1 MKKTLFFTLIL
12 TICALL
18 CSCNLDAQDGIHSA
32 IASSIKESGTKI
44 QSYLGY
50 HDGHH
55 YILTDTS
62 IIRVGDESALIDLSN
77 TSTKADYA
85 ALLSDGTF
93 LVRRHDAKVV
103 KYNADGT
110 EVGVINENLKCNH
123 LFSNGL
129 IVGDENGTT
138 GLFDSTGAIKVT
150 ISNMQSFRQSG
161 EYTLIE
167 TKATDEAAMYY
178 IYKGNAPSTAL
189 VSVAVGKDLSGSF
202 TLGFQAISDTEFYV
216 LKGDFNVYS
225 ITVDGSTAS
234 ISKFTSIGYSI
245 PSDKA
250 YSFNYSVTDT
260 ESSTTTR
267 YIVFK
272 ASGNFVR
279 INLDKASDITTVTSG
294 YGTLK
299 QTEVVNILPDEEK
312 TGTFIVATS
321 SNSLW
326 RIDPTTTDD
335 PVDMLK

>member
-1 MKKTLFFTLIL
+1 MKKTLFFALIL

-32 IASSIKESGTKI
+32 IASSTKESGTKI

-85 ALLSDGTF
+85 TLLSDGTF
-93 LVRRHDAKVV
+93 LVCRHDAKVV

-110 EVGVINENLKCNH
+110 EVGIINEDLKCNH

-161 EYTLIE
+161 DYTLIE

-189 VSVAVGKDLSGSF
+189 VSVAVGDSSGSV
-202 TLGFQAISDTEFYV
+202 TVGFQAISDTEFYV

-234 ISKFTSIGYSI
+234 ISKFASIGYDI

-272 ASGNFVR
+272 VSGNFVK

-299 QTEVVNILPDEEK
+299 QTVVVNILPDEEK

-335 PVDMLK
+335 PVDLLK

>member
-1 MKKTLFFTLIL
+1 MKKTLFFALIL

-62 IIRVGDESALIDLSN
+62 IIRVGDENALIDLSN
-77 TSTKADYA
+77 ASTKADYA
-85 ALLSDGTF
+85 ALLSDGSF
-93 LVRRHDAKVV
+93 LVCRHDAKVV

-123 LFSNGL
+123 IFSNGL
-129 IVGDENGTT
+129 IVGTT

-150 ISNMQSFRQSG
+150 ISNMKSFRQSG
-161 EYTLIE
+161 DYTLIE

-178 IYKGNAPSTAL
+178 IYKGKTPSTAL
-189 VSVAVGKDLSGSF
+189 VSVAVGDSSSSV
-202 TLGFQAISDTEFYV
+202 TVGFQAISDTEFYV
-216 LKGDFNVYS
+216 LKGDLNVYS

-272 ASGNFVR
+272 VGGNFVK

-299 QTEVVNILPDEEK
+299 QTVVVNILPDEEK

>member
-1 MKKTLFFTLIL
+1 MKKTLFFALIL

-32 IASSIKESGTKI
+32 IASSTKESGTKI

-62 IIRVGDESALIDLSN
+62 IIRVGDENALIDLSN
-77 TSTKADYA
+77 ASTKADYA
-85 ALLSDGTF
+85 ALLSDGSF
-93 LVRRHDAKVV
+93 LVCRHDAKVV

-123 LFSNGL
+123 IFSNGL
-129 IVGDENGTT
+129 IVGTT

-150 ISNMQSFRQSG
+150 ISNMKSFRQSG
-161 EYTLIE
+161 DYTLIE

-189 VSVAVGKDLSGSF
+189 VSVAVGKDSSGSV
-202 TLGFQAISDTEFYV
+202 TVGFQAISDTEFYV
-216 LKGDFNVYS
+216 LKGDLNVYS

-272 ASGNFVR
+272 VKASGNFVR

-299 QTEVVNILPDEEK
+299 QTVVVNILPDEEK

-335 PVDMLK
+335 PVDLLK

>member
-1 MKKTLFFTLIL
+1 MKKTLFFALIL

-32 IASSIKESGTKI
+32 IASSTKESGTKI
-44 QSYLGY
+44 KSYLGY
-50 HDGHH
+50 YDGHH

-62 IIRVGDESALIDLSN
+62 IIRVGDETALIDLSN

-93 LVRRHDAKVV
+93 LVCRHDAKVV

-110 EVGVINENLKCNH
+110 KVGVINEDLKCNH

-138 GLFDSTGAIKVT
+138 GLFDSTGALKVT

-167 TKATDEAAMYY
+167 TESTDEAAMYY

-189 VSVAVGKDLSGSF
+189 VSVAVGKDSSGYV
-202 TLGFQAISDTEFYV
+202 TVGFQAISDTEFYI
-216 LKGDFNVYS
+216 LKGDLNVYS

-234 ISKFTSIGYSI
+234 ISKFASIGYSI
-245 PSDKA
+245 PSDKV
-250 YSFNYSVTDT
+250 YSFNYS
-260 ESSTTTR
+260 SATTR

-279 INLDKASDITTVTSG
+279 INLDDASDITTVTSG

-335 PVDMLK
+335 PVDLLK